1 MKQNKYNWFDYHYE
15 DSNAYF
21 PQWKW
26 TTTYCGPNS
35 GVAAKF
41 WELKDGKYS
50 VSYNVPGYGI
60 DDVKVEQDSE
70 LGTVYFSLKEVKYE
84 LLLPE
89 NSDFDIDV
97 EVTVDKGV
105 LTFII
110 PERKSKR
117 KVIKVK

>member
-1 MKQNKYNWFDYHYE
+1 MNKYKYNWFDYNDY
-15 DSNAYF
+15 DVYF

-26 TTTYCGPNS
+26 TTTYGAPNS
-35 GVAAKF
+35 VAADKT

-60 DDVKVEQDSE
+60 DDIKVEQDSE
-70 LGTVYFSLKEVKYE
+70 LGAVYFSLKETKYE

-89 NSDFDIDV
+89 NSDFDVDV
-97 EVTVDKGV
+97 EVTVSKGV
-105 LTFII
+105 LTFVI

-117 KVIKVK
+117 KTITVK

>member
-1 MKQNKYNWFDYHYE
+1 MKNNKYNWFDYHYE
-15 DSNAYF
+15 DDNDYF
-21 PQWKW
+21 PRWKW
-26 TTTYCGPNS
+26 TTTYGVSNS
-35 GVAAKF
+35 APKT

-60 DDVKVEQDSE
+60 DDIKVEQDSE

-105 LTFII
+105 LTFVI

-117 KVIKVK
+117 KIIKVK

>member
-1 MKQNKYNWFDYHYE
+1 MKNNKYNWSDYNDY
-15 DSNAYF
+15 DVYF
-21 PQWKW
+21 PQWKYITT
-26 TTTYCGPNS
+26 TTTYGTSNS
-35 GVAAKF
+35 GAKT

-50 VSYNVPGYGI
+50 VSYNVPGYGV

-70 LGTVYFSLKEVKYE
+70 LGIVHIALREVKYE
-84 LLLPE
+84 LFLPE

-105 LTFII
+105 LTFVI

>member
-1 MKQNKYNWFDYHYE
+1 MKENKYSWFDYNVY
-15 DSNAYF
+15 NGYF

-26 TTTYCGPNS
+26 TTTY
-35 GVAAKF
+35 GVSNLNAKF

-70 LGTVYFSLKEVKYE
+70 LGTVYFFLKEVKYE

-105 LTFII
+105 LTFAI